1 MLKIILISVISFGI
15 GFLCRGIKKKKKY
28 KKVQALNKQNFK
40 KAMKDLEIK

>member
-1 MLKIILISVISFGI
+1 MIKYILISIISFCL

-28 KKVQALNKQNFK
+28 KKVQALSKQNFK